1 MTVSF
6 RLSLRLRRQGRSD
19 AKSNKGIKDFTRTHA
34 LLVAQNV
41 ARAGQRKVNQWVIEA
56 IDPLQ
61 AGNARTIV
69 KLESLKEILADLA
82 SQGDSSGRKQKL
94 LLKQIRY
101 LENQRRNFA
110 AQYESNLTRAQTYL
124 LQAEQALESWVH
136 YYEQMA
142 SIYTRARAAKMK
154 VDVSSVQAEVP
165 ELESIDLVEIHSLE
179 SQVTE
184 TKIKARA

>member
-1 MTVSF
+1 MSVSVWLSY
-6 RLSLRLRRQGRSD
+6 RLKRQGRSD
-19 AKSNKGIKDFTRTHA
+19 ARNNRGIQDFTRTHA

-41 ARAGQRKVNQWVIEA
+41 ARSGQRRVNQWVIEA

-69 KLESLKEILADLA
+69 KLESLREILSDLA
-82 SQGDSSGRKQKL
+82 AQGDSSGRKHKV
-94 LLKQIRY
+94 LLKQVRY
-101 LENQRRNFA
+101 LENRKRSFSG
-110 AQYESNLTRAQTYL
+110 QYEANIARARTYL

-154 VDVSSVQAEVP
+154 VDVSSVEAEVP
-165 ELESIDLVEIHSLE
+165 ELESIELVEIQSLE
-179 SQVTE
+179 SQTAE
-184 TKIKARA
+184 TKVKARA